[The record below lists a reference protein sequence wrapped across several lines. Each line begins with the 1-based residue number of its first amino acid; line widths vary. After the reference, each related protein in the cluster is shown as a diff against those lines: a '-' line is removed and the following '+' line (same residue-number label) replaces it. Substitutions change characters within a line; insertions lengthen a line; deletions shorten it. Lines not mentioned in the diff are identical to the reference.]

1 MGANNAKTQE
11 VIESTFS
18 TALEKLAKEH
28 LTGLVNDLHVQ
39 VDRESGELLIFDDL
53 ESLVEKVVIFDW
65 IGNMQPEEAFI
76 KQAVSSVKAALVAL
90 ASKEAFD
97 QPCIAK
103 PFSINLTD
111 EDFTV
116 LEELLFIDDEVLR
129 LDDPLLKDLDT
140 ELDDFLEKLLSDVE

>member
-1 MGANNAKTQE
+1 MGANNAKTQT

-18 TALEKLAKEH
+18 TVLEKLAKEH
-28 LTGLVNDLHVQ
+28 STGLVNDLHVQ
-39 VDRESGELLIFDDL
+39 LDRESGELSIYDDT
-53 ESLVEKVVIFDW
+53 ESLIEKIVIFDW
-65 IGNMQPEEAFI
+65 VNFPQPEEAFI
-76 KQAVSSVKAALVAL
+76 KHAVFAIKAALASL

-116 LEELLFIDDEVLR
+116 TEELLFIDDEVLR
-129 LDDPLLKDLDT
+129 LDDPLLKDLDAD
-140 ELDDFLEKLLSDVE
+140 LDDFLEKLLSDIE

>member
-1 MGANNAKTQE
+1 MGANNAKTQT

-18 TALEKLAKEH
+18 TVLEKLAKEQI
-28 LTGLVNDLHVQ
+28 TGLVNDFHVQ
-39 VDRESGELLIFDDL
+39 VDRESGELSIYDDT
-53 ESLVEKVVIFDW
+53 ESLVEKTVIFDW
-65 IGNMQPEEAFI
+65 VNSQEPEESFT
-76 KQAVSSVKAALVAL
+76 KHAVSIIKAALVSL

-116 LEELLFIDDEVLR
+116 QEELLFIDDEVLR
-129 LDDPLLKDLDT
+129 LDDPLLKDLDA